1 MGTRRLNRDQPPQM
15 VFLAGRRVAAADTAH
30 ARSAPRLQPGSG
42 VPADARSDRANPRLQ
57 RIHAPAGAA
66 FPCPEAVDHAA
77 LLRPRRHATPHRKP
91 RCHGR
96 SVCRLGR
103 RRPRFR
109 TDGAGAIF
117 DGLLPV
123 SPGFPRHHTGR
134 SGSGRAHR
142 RTEHTS
148 NGRDQPDRQ
157 SVRVAHSTERP
168 DDHSCRPREPAHPG
182 LRRRDCL
189 AAHSRSGGGPFRG
202 AHGLTT
208 PGRKGSRRYDGKVNL
223 SPAERLGVILVAIAT
238 PCVIVGLSVLVFL
251 NPIWVGFEQDR
262 SNVDRLTGYTSA
274 QVHEVTGSILSDL
287 VFGPAN
293 FAVTVDGAPV
303 LDARERGH
311 MVDVRTVMGEL
322 GFVAVLAAVMLVAL
336 GLYSRGRR
344 WFWWAA
350 RFAARED
357 RK

>member
-1 MGTRRLNRDQPPQM
+1 
-15 VFLAGRRVAAADTAH
+15 
-30 ARSAPRLQPGSG
+30 
-42 VPADARSDRANPRLQ
+42 
-57 RIHAPAGAA
+57 
-66 FPCPEAVDHAA
+66 
-77 LLRPRRHATPHRKP
+77 
-91 RCHGR
+91 
-96 SVCRLGR
+96 
-103 RRPRFR
+103 
-109 TDGAGAIF
+109 
-117 DGLLPV
+117 
-123 SPGFPRHHTGR
+123 
-134 SGSGRAHR
+134 
-142 RTEHTS
+142 
-148 NGRDQPDRQ
+148 
-157 SVRVAHSTERP
+157 
-168 DDHSCRPREPAHPG
+168 
-182 LRRRDCL
+182 
-189 AAHSRSGGGPFRG
+189 
-202 AHGLTT
+202 
-208 PGRKGSRRYDGKVNL
+208 VNL

-350 RFAARED
+350 SIGARVLLVGVVVVGLAMTLVFDQIFELFHEIFFAPGTYLFDTSSEKLVQLFPDQFWSETSIALAGVVLVLAVIVGQGGGRLAARAEVEP
-357 RK
+357 